1 MVFYLFT
8 AADHRGLYFYSNSLG
23 TELDR
28 TKGNE
33 PSFQRPS
40 DKDQHQTCR
49 LFLIR
54 QNAPGRAAA

>member
-8 AADHRGLYFYSNSLG
+8 AADHRGLYFYSNTLG

-40 DKDQHQTCR
+40 DKNQH
-49 LFLIR
+49 
-54 QNAPGRAAA
+54 